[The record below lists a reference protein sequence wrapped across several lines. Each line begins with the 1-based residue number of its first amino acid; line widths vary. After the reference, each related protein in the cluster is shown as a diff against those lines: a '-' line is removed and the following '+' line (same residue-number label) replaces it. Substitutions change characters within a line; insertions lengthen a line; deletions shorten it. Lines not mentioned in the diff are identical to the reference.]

1 MPKTKTAKPATNAGS
16 FNLRVGELLVKEG
29 FISDAQL
36 RQALEVQKKEASDA
50 SLPMGELMLKKGMV
64 DREQLDILLNHPD
77 LRRHLGRLL
86 LDKGLIS
93 GEQLESCLRIKR
105 PDEFLG
111 QVLVRKGLLTR
122 PQLEEF
128 LKEQAEGVRLGE
140 LAHRLGMIS
149 EADLDFLT
157 TIKAGSRTLGEIM
170 CEMGFISPDDL
181 NYILQKYGKQLKL
194 GQIMI
199 KQGLISQQ
207 QFKEALVEQK
217 TTGARLGRVLLDKG
231 LVSEEQLYLALARQ
245 YNVPFRGLAGF
256 VIDVTQRR
264 TLATIVS
271 EKYSSKN
278 KILPLELRDKVLT
291 VAFADPEKLKSLG
304 DLGPMYPELK
314 IRPVLITEERFD
326 ALFKQL
332 YRRPDNETM
341 SSQTA
346 ARQQGIE
353 LVEIDLKE
361 EKVEK
366 GQVNLYGG
374 TDMMTEQVVDFIIK
388 YGIVNAASD
397 IHLEQDR
404 NGVRLRYRIDGVCKE
419 PNVEW
424 LKKKLQEMPGA
435 IISRIKVLSNLD
447 IAEKRLPQDG
457 VFRVSYND
465 RESDRKFDLD
475 FRVATCPAIV
485 GENVT
490 IRILDPRK
498 AKVGL
503 ESLNH
508 SEQVLTPLKRLFK
521 SSAGMILVSGP
532 TGSGKSSTLYAAL
545 RYIYNPGIKIITAE
559 DPIEYSFPGIMQ
571 TQIKPKINLTFARLL
586 RSFLRLDPDVILVG
600 EIRDEETAGIAF
612 DAAQTGHLLLSTIHT
627 NDAVSAVTRLR
638 DLKVEHNQIGS
649 SLLGVLAQRLVR
661 RICDKCK
668 RPYQPPRDEWRL
680 FFNRLPEDLTFYRGV
695 GCRACGYTGFN
706 GRTLISELFE
716 VNRDIALALSRGA
729 TESEIKQLAFESG
742 MQSMIEDGLTKLDQ
756 TTLSELIRTVPIEM
770 IKQFAARRQGLDD
783 CGTSMTEGRIP
794 PELVETV
801 QLTVADPE
809 GQQSAVEG
817 FFQAY
822 RRLASQAGSPEA
834 GGDVKL
840 FKDFV
845 KTWYERIVHS
855 YPCRKV
861 KFEARLEGSRVELF
875 ATPVKE

>member
-1 MPKTKTAKPATNAGS
+1 MPKKKTDIAVPKLGG
-16 FNLRVGELLVKEG
+16 FNLRVGELLIKEG
-29 FISDAQL
+29 FVSSAQL
-36 RQALEVQKKEASDA
+36 QEALKVQKQEASEA
-50 SLPMGELMLKKGMV
+50 ILPMGELMLKKGLV
-64 DREQLDILLNHPD
+64 DAEQLDILVNHPD
-77 LRRHLGRLL
+77 LRRHLGRLI

-93 GEQLESCLRIKR
+93 KEQLETCLRIKR

-122 PQLEEF
+122 PQLDEF
-128 LKEQAEGVRLGE
+128 LKEQAEGVKLGE
-140 LAHRLGMIS
+140 LAYRLGMIS
-149 EADLDFLT
+149 EADLDYLAAV
-157 TIKAGSRTLGEIM
+157 KSGSRTLGEIM
-170 CEMGFISPDDL
+170 CDMGFITPDDL

-194 GQIMI
+194 GQILI
-199 KQGLISQQ
+199 RQGLISEQ
-207 QFKEALVEQK
+207 QFKDALAEQK
-217 TTGARLGRVLLDKG
+217 STGVKLGKILLAKG
-231 LVSEEQLYLALARQ
+231 QISEEQLYLALARQ
-245 YNVPFRGLAGF
+245 YNVPFRSLAGF
-256 VIDVTQRR
+256 VFDAAQRR
-264 TLATIVS
+264 TMATIVS

-278 KILPLELRDKVLT
+278 KLLPLELHDKVLT
-291 VAFADPEKLKSLG
+291 VAFADPDNLKALS

-314 IRPVLITEERFD
+314 IQPVLITEDRFD
-326 ALFKQL
+326 TLFKLL
-332 YRRPDNETM
+332 YRKPDEDVM
-341 SSQTA
+341 SSQKA

-361 EKVEK
+361 DKVEK

-374 TDMMTEQVVDFIIK
+374 ADMMTEQVVDFIIK
-388 YGIVNAASD
+388 YGIVNGASD

-404 NGVRLRYRIDGVCKE
+404 NGVRLRYRMDGVCKE

-465 RESDRKFDLD
+465 RVSGRTFDLD

-498 AKVGL
+498 AQVGL

-508 SEQVLTPLKRLFK
+508 SGHVLTPLRRLFK

-571 TQIKPKINLTFARLL
+571 TQIKPKIGLTFARLL

-600 EIRDEETAGIAF
+600 EIRDQETASIAF

-638 DLKVEHNQIGS
+638 DLKIDHNQIGS

-668 RPYQPPRDEWRL
+668 RPYTPVKDEWCL
-680 FFNRLPEDLTFYRGV
+680 FFKELPEDLTFYRGV
-695 GCRACGYTGFN
+695 GCRACGYTGFA

-729 TESEIKQLAFESG
+729 SESEIKQMALEGG
-742 MQSMIEDGLTKLDQ
+742 MKSMIEDGLMKLDQ
-756 TTLSELIRTVPIEM
+756 TTLGELIRTVPIEM
-770 IKQFAARRQGLDD
+770 IKQFASRQSSGVGCDN
-783 CGTSMTEGRIP
+783 GTIAAGMPSS
-794 PELVETV
+794 LVETV
-801 QLTVADPE
+801 QVTIYDPGTQANAIE
-809 GQQSAVEG
+809 R

-822 RRLASQAGSPEA
+822 HKLAAQAGNASP
-834 GGDVKL
+834 GGDARL
-840 FKDFV
+840 FADFV
-845 KTWYERIVHS
+845 KTWFERIIHS

-861 KFEARLEGSRVELF
+861 RFEARSEEGRVELF

>member
-1 MPKTKTAKPATNAGS
+1 MPKTKTDNAASRTGG
-16 FNLRVGELLVKEG
+16 FNLRVGELLIKEG
-29 FISDAQL
+29 FVSNAQL
-36 RQALEVQKKEASDA
+36 RQALKIQEKEAIEA
-50 SLPMGELMLKKGMV
+50 TLPMGELMVKKGLV
-64 DREQLDILLNHPD
+64 DKEQLDILVNHPD
-77 LRRHLGRLL
+77 LRRHLGRLIV
-86 LDKGLIS
+86 DKGLIS
-93 GEQLESCLRIKR
+93 NEQLETCLRIKR

-128 LKEQAEGVRLGE
+128 LKEQAEGVKLGE
-140 LAHRLGMIS
+140 LAYRLGMIS
-149 EADLDFLT
+149 EADLDYLAAV
-157 TIKAGSRTLGEIM
+157 KSGSRTLGEIM
-170 CEMGFISPDDL
+170 CDMGMITPDDL

-194 GQIMI
+194 GQILI
-199 KQGLISQQ
+199 KQGLISEQ
-207 QFKEALVEQK
+207 QFKDALLEQK
-217 TTGARLGRVLLDKG
+217 STGAKLGKILLEKG
-231 LVSEEQLYLALARQ
+231 QISGEQLYLALARQ
-245 YNVPFRGLAGF
+245 YNVPFRSLAGF
-256 VIDVTQRR
+256 VFDAAQRR
-264 TLATIVS
+264 TLAAIVS
-271 EKYSSKN
+271 EKYSRKN
-278 KILPLELRDKVLT
+278 KLLPLELRDKVLT
-291 VAFADPEKLKSLG
+291 VAFADPDNLRALG

-314 IRPVLITEERFD
+314 IQPVLITEEKFD
-326 ALFKQL
+326 NLYRLL
-332 YRRPDNETM
+332 YRRPDKDVM

-361 EKVEK
+361 DRVEK

-374 TDMMTEQVVDFIIK
+374 ADMMTEQVVDFIIK
-388 YGIVNAASD
+388 YGIVNGASD

-404 NGVRLRYRIDGVCKE
+404 NGVRLRYRMDGVCKE
-419 PNVEW
+419 PDVEW

-465 RESDRKFDLD
+465 RASGRTFDLD

-498 AKVGL
+498 AQVGL

-508 SEQVLTPLKRLFK
+508 SGHVLTPLKRLFK

-571 TQIKPKINLTFARLL
+571 TQIKPKIGLTFARLL

-638 DLKVEHNQIGS
+638 DLKIDHNQIGS

-668 RPYQPPRDEWRL
+668 RPYTPPKDEWCL
-680 FFNRLPEDLTFYRGV
+680 FFKQLPEDLTFYRGV
-695 GCRACGYTGFN
+695 GCRACGYTGFA

-716 VNRDIALALSRGA
+716 VDRDIALALSRGA
-729 TESEIKQLAFESG
+729 TESEIKQMALESG
-742 MQSMIEDGLTKLDQ
+742 MKSMIEDGLMKLDQ
-756 TTLSELIRTVPIEM
+756 TTLGELIRTVPIEM
-770 IKQFAARRQGLDD
+770 IKQFAVRQAGGGCDN
-783 CGTSMTEGRIP
+783 GTTAGETPSA
-794 PELVETV
+794 LVETV
-801 QLTVADPE
+801 QVTISDPGAQAADIE
-809 GQQSAVEG
+809 R

-822 RRLASQAGSPEA
+822 RRLAVQAGSPDP
-834 GGDVKL
+834 GGDARL
-840 FKDFV
+840 FTDFV
-845 KTWYERIVHS
+845 RTWFERIVHS
-855 YPCRKV
+855 YPCRRV
-861 KFEARLEGSRVELF
+861 RFETRSEAGGVELF
-875 ATPVKE
+875 ATPVKD